1 MKPAVALLWLM
12 VAAGCSPPRDAVTG
26 MDAEEGRLLLKKFG
40 CASCHVIP
48 GLAANMSLAAPSLAG
63 LGERVYLAGMLP
75 NSLENLSL
83 WIQAPQDV
91 DPLTAMPDLGV
102 TPEQARQMAAYLMGL
117 R

>member
-1 MKPAVALLWLM
+1 VKAAIACLLVL
-12 VAAGCSPPRDAVTG
+12 ACGCSPPRETVTG
-26 MDAEEGRLLLKKFG
+26 LDPDRGRLLLKEFG

-48 GLAANMSLAAPSLAG
+48 GVAASMSPAAPSLEG
-63 LGERVYLAGMLP
+63 LGRRVYVAGILP
-75 NSLENLSL
+75 NTLENVSL

-102 TPEQARQMAAYLMGL
+102 SPDQARQMAAYLMEL